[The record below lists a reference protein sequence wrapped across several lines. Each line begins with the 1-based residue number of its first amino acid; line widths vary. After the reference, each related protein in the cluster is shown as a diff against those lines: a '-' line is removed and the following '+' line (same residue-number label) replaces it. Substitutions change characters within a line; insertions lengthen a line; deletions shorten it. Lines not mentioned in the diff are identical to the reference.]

1 MYKHFAEWLMAFPI
15 ILLLGCGSVVVAQD
29 STVRVAVRAI
39 NGAEAAQAR
48 WAETMG
54 YLSQSIPGKRFVMV
68 PFEHNTALI
77 QAVSRDEFDFVLTNP
92 SAFVELKIRYGVK
105 PLATLINN
113 RQGKG
118 YMQFGSVIFT
128 RADRDD
134 INSFDDLKGK
144 VFIGADEIGFGGWRV
159 AWRELLKNN
168 IDPFKDFKEVRFAGG
183 IQNVVVNAVR
193 DGKADAG
200 SVRTDMLERLAA
212 KGLISLSDFKVL
224 GSKNHRDFPFLLS
237 TQLYPEWSFSQTKTT
252 PNLLA
257 AQVLHALRKMSPDLL
272 ASREGQ
278 YIGWVKSL
286 DYTPVQELME
296 ELSVGPF
303 HMTSQDA
310 LVIVWR
316 EYKYYLMAFVLGI
329 IFLAGV
335 FIFQSRM
342 K

>member
-1 MYKHFAEWLMAFPI
+1 MYKHFTQWLMAFPI
-15 ILLLGCGSVVVAQD
+15 VLLLWPVDIVAQGD
-29 STVRVAVRAI
+29 IVRVAVRAN
-39 NGAEAAQAR
+39 NGAGVAQAR
-48 WAETMG
+48 WGETMD

-105 PLATLINN
+105 PLATLINK

-134 INSFDDLKGK
+134 INSFEDLKGK

-159 AWRELLKNN
+159 AWRELLENN

-212 KGLISLSDFKVL
+212 KGMINLSDFKVL
-224 GSKNHRDFPFLLS
+224 GSKNIRDFPFLLS
-237 TQLYPEWSFSQTKTT
+237 TPLYPEWSFSQTKTT

-257 AQVLHALRKMSPDLL
+257 AQVLHALREISPDLM
-272 ASREGQ
+272 ASRKGK
-278 YIGWVKSL
+278 YVGWVKSL
-286 DYTPVQELME
+286 DYSPVQELME
-296 ELSVGPF
+296 ELNVGPF
-303 HMTSQDA
+303 HITSHDA
-310 LVIVWR
+310 LAIVWR
-316 EYKYYLMAFVLGI
+316 EYKYYVLAFVLGLI
-329 IFLAGV
+329 ILV
-335 FIFQSRM
+335 SVVIFNSRM